1 MRKSY
6 RDLKE
11 LVLGRVASGEWPLGT
26 RLPGEEDLARHFGCA
41 RTTVNRAL
49 RELAEEGYLERRRK
63 WGTMVRALPERRA
76 KFAIPVTRREVE
88 QSGQSYGYRLL
99 DRRHASGAGRLDVPD
114 HLAGRPLLVLECLH
128 TADGRPFQHERRW
141 IDLTTLPHAA
151 DVDFADRG
159 PNEWLA
165 ETVPFSEVE
174 IGFSAVS
181 GPPDVRAALGV
192 ADGAPLFLIERST
205 WLADEPVTHVRL
217 HHTPGYKIT
226 TRY

>member
-6 RDLKE
+6 KDLKE
-11 LVLGRVASGEWPLGT
+11 QVLGRVASGEWPLGT

-63 WGTMVRALPERRA
+63 SGTMVRAQPERRA

-88 QSGQSYGYRLL
+88 QSGRSYGYSLL
-99 DRRHASGAGRLDVPD
+99 GRRDARDAGCPPGPD
-114 HLAGRPLLVLECLH
+114 HLAGRPLLFVECLH
-128 TADGRPFQHERRW
+128 TADGEPFQHERRW
-141 IDLTTLPHAA
+141 IDLQTLPHAA
-151 DVDFADRG
+151 DVDFSARG

-174 IGFSAVS
+174 IAFSAVS
-181 GPPDVRAALGV
+181 GPPDIRAALG
-192 ADGAPLFLIERST
+192 AGGDAPLFLIERST
-205 WLADEPVTHVRL
+205 WLGDEPVTHVCL
-217 HHTPGYKIT
+217 HHAPGYKIT